1 MTIKKN
7 KKIKFI
13 KPSLDK
19 LAWTGKR
26 EWYSALNQEA
36 LCIQVNKYSKAYYA
50 QFATIKI
57 IDGKRKTVG
66 HRKFLAPYSDPLE
79 LVKSKLYSNIDA
91 WKKAA
96 DANVESLNVA
106 ALVINFQKYGSAGQR
121 VRTRGKRLNYKN
133 KTTQGYKQIL
143 ERYILLKTEI
153 DPIELKEK
161 MTSKFNFGGSNYEGA
176 LKDVPLDQLTRTDI
190 EIWMARMVDTPAAAN
205 HALAALSVAIEYD
218 LKKPKDSLLAKDK
231 GNPCIRIAKYEIQ
244 KDKKYIDLEKIEKIK
259 NYLLNEQWRDPHF
272 NTYVYCLLDS
282 GERQSDWNGTYWKKP
297 NNLNE
302 AKRKGCTGYL
312 YTKYD
317 PEFKE
322 DITYLHILDSK
333 NRKPADVEL
342 TAEIGQMLFKLRELL
357 SDKESWAYESFFIFP
372 QTEII
377 ERCVNSNSYRVKLK
391 QFNYKFGLGEKTSHK
406 GKNKKGKRKIHKYK
420 NNYTFKHLRKSFA
433 TYFSYEHG
441 VEATQQR
448 MRHSSLKVTQDHYI
462 NQDPG
467 KIRTRHMYSMRKTR
481 KQHKMVA
488 VAGGKDE

>member
-13 KPSLDK
+13 KPILDK

-36 LCIQVNKYSKAYYA
+36 LCIQVNKHSKAYYA

-106 ALVINFQKYGSAGQR
+106 ALVINFQKHGSAGQR

-133 KTTQGYKQIL
+133 KTTRGYKQIL
-143 ERYILLKTEI
+143 ERYVLLKTEI

-161 MTSKFNFGGSNYEGA
+161 MSSKFNFGGSNYEGA
-176 LKDVPLDQLTRTDI
+176 LKDAPLDQLTRTDI

-218 LKKPKDSLLAKDK
+218 LKKPKDYLLAKDK

-357 SDKESWAYESFFIFP
+357 SGKENWAYESSFIFP

-391 QFNYKFGLGEKTSHK
+391 QFNHKFGLGEKTSHK

-433 TYFSYEHG
+433 TYFSHEHG